1 MPLREREEEME
12 SLDEKSKICVISPAL
27 SDSFDPLRSI
37 FSSPDGHYSCY
48 NWQEVARG
56 CSHLRLDWSV
66 LMPTGQATGP
76 AP

>member
-27 SDSFDPLRSI
+27 SDSFDPLRSTS
-37 FSSPDGHYSCY
+37 SSPDGHYSCY

-56 CSHLRLDWSV
+56 CSQLRLDGSV
-66 LMPTGQATGP
+66 LVSTGQAGRS